1 MSFPDHP
8 YDGAGAFCTDY
19 FGELARAAASV
30 DPASVARAAALLTEA
45 FARDA
50 TLFSCGNGG
59 SAAIADHL
67 VCDCAKGIQ
76 TDTDWRP
83 RVVSLS
89 ATTSLITAIA
99 NDIAYAEVFAWQIN
113 TFARPGDVLLTISSS
128 GNSPN
133 IVRAV
138 EAARARGVASIA
150 LTGFDG
156 GGSAGLADVNLHVA
170 ARNYGIVE
178 DTHQSLMHILAQYLR
193 QSRMDPALVAART
206 F

>member
-1 MSFPDHP
+1 MRFPDHP
-8 YDGAGAFCTDY
+8 YDGAGTFCTDY
-19 FGELARAAASV
+19 FAELARAAASV
-30 DPASVARAAALLTEA
+30 DPAAVARAAALLAEA
-45 FARDA
+45 FSRDA

-67 VCDCAKGIQ
+67 VCDCAKGVQ
-76 TDTDWRP
+76 TDTDWHP

-89 ATTSLITAIA
+89 ATTSLVTAIA
-99 NDIAYAEVFAWQIN
+99 NDIAYAEVFAWQVE

-156 GGSAGLADVNLHVA
+156 GASAKLADVNLHVA
-170 ARNYGIVE
+170 VHNYGIVE

>member
-8 YDGAGAFCTDY
+8 YPGAAPFCTDY
-19 FGELARAAASV
+19 FAELARAAASV
-30 DPASVARAAALLTEA
+30 DPEAVARAASLLAEA

-59 SAAIADHL
+59 SAAISDHL
-67 VCDCAKGIQ
+67 VCDCAKGVRA
-76 TDTDWRP
+76 DTGWRP
-83 RVVSLS
+83 RVTSLS
-89 ATTSLITAIA
+89 ATTSLVTAIA
-99 NDIAYAEVFAWQIN
+99 NDIAYAEVFAWQIDS
-113 TFARPGDVLLTISSS
+113 FARPGDVLLTISSS

-138 EAARARGVASIA
+138 EAARAGGLATIS

-156 GGSAGLADVNLHVA
+156 GASAGLADVNLHVA

-193 QSRMDPALVAART
+193 QSRMDPALIATRT